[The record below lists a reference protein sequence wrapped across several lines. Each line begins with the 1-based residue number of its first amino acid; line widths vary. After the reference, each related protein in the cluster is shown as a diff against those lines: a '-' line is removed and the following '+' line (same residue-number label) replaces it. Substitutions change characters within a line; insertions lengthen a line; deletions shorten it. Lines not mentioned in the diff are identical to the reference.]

1 MREAVLLDMDHTLI
15 NGNSA
20 YFFMKYLRREG
31 RVSLRQMAQSVYWLL
46 QYRFNVIDMAS
57 VSRRAFAQ
65 MAGDAEAELLQHND
79 RWFDE
84 YIRPAIFRDALAM
97 VASHQRKGRLLA
109 IVTASTRYAAEPL
122 ARHLGIEHLICTRLV
137 VRNGH
142 FTGRFEEPMCYGD
155 GKVHWVREF
164 AHAHDVD
171 LSRSFFYTDSLSDLP
186 LLRAVGH
193 PVAVNPDPKLLRHSL
208 RVGWPILRFR

>member
-15 NGNSA
+15 DGNSA

-46 QYRFNVIDMAS
+46 QYRFNVIDMPL

-65 MAGDAEAELLQHND
+65 MAGDSEAELLAHNG
-79 RWFDE
+79 RWFVE
-84 YIRPAIFRDALAM
+84 YVQPAIFRDAVLM
-97 VASHQRKGRLLA
+97 IERHKRKGRLLA

-122 ARHLGIEHLICTRLV
+122 AQHLGIEHVICTRLV
-137 VRNGH
+137 TSNGC
-142 FTGRFEEPMCYGD
+142 FTGRFEEPLCYGD

-164 AHAHDVD
+164 SRAHDVD
-171 LSRSFFYTDSLSDLP
+171 LSRSYFYTDSLSDLP
-186 LLRAVGH
+186 LMRAVGH
-193 PVAVNPDPKLLRHSL
+193 PVAVNPDPKLLRHCL
-208 RVGWPILRFR
+208 RVGWPVLKFR